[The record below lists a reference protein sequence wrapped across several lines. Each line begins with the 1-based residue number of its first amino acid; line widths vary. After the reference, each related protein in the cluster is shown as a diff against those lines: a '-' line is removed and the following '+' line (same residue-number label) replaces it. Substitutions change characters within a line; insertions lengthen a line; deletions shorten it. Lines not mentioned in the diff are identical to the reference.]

1 MPKIDENQTKKEEV
15 SVNIDPT
22 QPYEFKFKILAE
34 YMDLYNKLKR
44 ENPELLD
51 NEIKRVKIVKT

>member
-44 ENPELLD
+44 ENPELLE

>member
-15 SVNIDPT
+15 SINIDPT

-44 ENPELLD
+44 ENPELLE

>member
-15 SVNIDPT
+15 SVNIDPA

-44 ENPELLD
+44 ENPELLE

>member
-15 SVNIDPT
+15 TINIDPT

-44 ENPELLD
+44 ENPELLE